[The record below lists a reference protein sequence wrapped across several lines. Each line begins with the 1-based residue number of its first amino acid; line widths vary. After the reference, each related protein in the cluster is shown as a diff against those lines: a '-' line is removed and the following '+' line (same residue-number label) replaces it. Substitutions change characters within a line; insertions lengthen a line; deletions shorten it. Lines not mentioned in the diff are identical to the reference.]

1 MAGTSRDAGIPVI
14 RSRID
19 ATEEAKEWNNMREAV
34 TSIYES
40 GTVINESRVAIPLIG
55 FRPVARV
62 DVDIAESVEAGVGI
76 TAGKLRFLESS
87 SITDA
92 AGDRNEAVEVTP
104 TLDDTALDADTAPR
118 EYLAAGDHEAW
129 VVFKELGS
137 AHEAR
142 VVFADEDAGPGT
154 LDRDEKAE
162 RLATFEVTYP
172 GGTDASG
179 EVPGVTIKE
188 QFIRDEL
195 AIWTERHQFK
205 ARKTDDD
212 KIKIDSG
219 FMVYVQGLDTPLTSA
234 SLDVAE
240 SSEFT
245 ITEAGSIWLRA
256 DWTVA
261 QHSTTTVT
269 DVSFGSGSPGDITLK
284 MFRMNLLQNPAFEF
298 RTTPPTTG
306 SNNTN
311 LFTYGYVYFEICKL
325 SFAGGETFVT
335 DQIASGPIYVNELTE
350 GELSKT

>member
-19 ATEEAKEWNNMREAV
+19 ATEEAKEWNKMREAV

-40 GTVINESRVAIPLIG
+40 GTVISESRVAIPLIG

-62 DVDIAESVEAGVGI
+62 DVDAGASVEAGVGI
-76 TAGKLRFLESS
+76 TAGTLRFLESS
-87 SITDA
+87 AITEA
-92 AGDRNEAVEVTP
+92 AGDRNEAVEVMP
-104 TLDDTALDADTAPR
+104 TLDDTALDADPTPR

-137 AHEAR
+137 TNGAR
-142 VVFADEDAGPGT
+142 IVFAVEDAGPGA

-212 KIKIDSG
+212 KIKIDQG
-219 FMVYVQGLDTPLTSA
+219 FVVWQKGPSDPLVSESFDIDESA
-234 SLDVAE
+234 E
-240 SSEFT
+240 IT
-245 ITEAGSIWLRA
+245 IPGASGSIWLSVS
-256 DWTVA
+256 WQVA
-261 QHSTTTVT
+261 QHSTSTASSGTVLT
-269 DVSFGSGSPGDITLK
+269 NYRLESLSSAAYSFRAAAPTRGVDTGGVFYTGTLWYEIAKVEIVGGD
-284 MFRMNLLQNPAFEF
+284 A
-298 RTTPPTTG
+298 
-306 SNNTN
+306 
-311 LFTYGYVYFEICKL
+311 
-325 SFAGGETFVT
+325 FVT
-335 DQIASGPIYVNELTE
+335 DQIINGPIYVNELSDSF
-350 GELSKT
+350 LS